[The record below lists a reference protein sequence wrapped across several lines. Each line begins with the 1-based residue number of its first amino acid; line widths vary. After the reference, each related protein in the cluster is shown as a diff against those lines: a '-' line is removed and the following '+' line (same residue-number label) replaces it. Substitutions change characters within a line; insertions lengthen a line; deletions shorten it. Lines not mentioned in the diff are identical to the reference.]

1 MAGFSLEVN
10 DAGVDIPR
18 YVAPADV
25 STLANTVGGLADIGE
40 GLLGIQAARNR
51 AAQAAQPTQAQ
62 VNQAAY
68 GALAEGL
75 YSLNGVDDPAQVRA
89 RVGGL
94 VASYETSGQQIGTEE
109 ANLILPTTGIDIS
122 VIDPMDAAANTIP
135 MGGRNKR
142 YHC

>member
-18 YVAPADV
+18 YVAPSDALP
-25 STLANTVGGLADIGE
+25 SSALASTVGGLASIGE

-51 AAQAAQPTQAQ
+51 AAQAAQPTQGQ

-89 RVGGL
+89 RVGAL
-94 VASYETSGQQIGTEE
+94 
-109 ANLILPTTGIDIS
+109 
-122 VIDPMDAAANTIP
+122 
-135 MGGRNKR
+135 
-142 YHC
+142 